1 MCHGWLNSDD
11 AHTERSP
18 LKSNAGSGTSTRTTG
33 PSDRRLLVAKCSKA
47 TFTHSPCPWYTLRL
61 WISYARNCHVTYIQN
76 HTKSYKINT
85 QHAEAPMN
93 PQPFHHQC
101 FVGDSLVHLPF
112 VTAYTSL
119 YVYMYN
125 YIYIYIYIWLYM
137 FTWVVLEVCSKHGIE
152 STGSSSFTGFH
163 IMQSH

>member
-11 AHTERSP
+11 AHRAFSTEIQRRIGYIYSHDRAIWSSTIGRQMFQGHFHP
-18 LKSNAGSGTSTRTTG
+18 FALSLIYTSS
-33 PSDRRLLVAKCSKA
+33 SDFVCTKLSR
-47 TFTHSPCPWYTLRL
+47 HIY
-61 WISYARNCHVTYIQN
+61 
-76 HTKSYKINT
+76 TKSYKINT

-125 YIYIYIYIWLYM
+125 YIYIYIWLYM

>member
-1 MCHGWLNSDD
+1 MDD
-11 AHTERSP
+11 WILTTHTERSP

-61 WISYARNCHVTYIQN
+61 RISYARNCHVTYIQN
-76 HTKSYKINT
+76 HTKSILSMLKRLWTHSPSIINVLSVI
-85 QHAEAPMN
+85 PW
-93 PQPFHHQC
+93 FI
-101 FVGDSLVHLPF
+101 SHLWQLTP
-112 VTAYTSL
+112 L
-119 YVYMYN
+119 YMY
-125 YIYIYIYIWLYM
+125 ICIIIYIYIWLYM